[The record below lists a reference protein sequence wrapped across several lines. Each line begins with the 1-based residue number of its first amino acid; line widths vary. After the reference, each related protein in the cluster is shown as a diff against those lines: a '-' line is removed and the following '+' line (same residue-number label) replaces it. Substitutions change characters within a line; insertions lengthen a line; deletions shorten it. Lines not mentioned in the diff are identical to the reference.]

1 MTDRPFDDL
10 TSKIQELDRARR
22 ELAQAL
28 DVSRIGAVEGDR
40 WPRSVN
46 RERRIDRRPFLLC
59 VAAIVLAAA
68 FMTRQWMATPE
79 AAPPSAA
86 SITLAP
92 MAATP
97 VATAP
102 SSTQA
107 ATAPAPTP
115 APEAVAPGNVAPTPA
130 LTPLVVHIRVGRACS
145 VRIVVD
151 DVPLEW
157 RSVRPGDEMISRPAR
172 DVIVETD
179 DAGALVVIVNGVT
192 TSLGPDGAPAT
203 RRFLR

>member
-1 MTDRPFDDL
+1 VTDRPFDDL
-10 TSKIQELDRARR
+10 TEKIQELDRARR

-28 DVSRIGAVEGDR
+28 DASRIGAVEGDR
-40 WPRSVN
+40 WPRTVN

-79 AAPPSAA
+79 AAPPSSA

-97 VATAP
+97 VATAS

-115 APEAVAPGNVAPTPA
+115 
-130 LTPLVVHIRVGRACS
+130 LVVHIRVVRACS

-157 RSVRPGDEMISRPAR
+157 RRVSPGDEMISRPAR
-172 DVIVETD
+172 DVIIETD
-179 DAGALVVIVNGVT
+179 DGGALVVSVNGVT
-192 TSLGPDGAPAT
+192 TSLGTDGTPAT